1 MKTRTLV
8 TSLLLVAALLLPA
21 GFAFSQNRM
30 ADIKDAQDLLKSNPT
45 FNNRLRLATL
55 EYLQGS
61 DALKSNDAAG
71 AVSAMQTAVATL
83 DAGKGQVPEN
93 HPVYEVSRYGLA
105 YALVQ
110 SNKPYDALLVLDQLA
125 NASPDFGR
133 ARYLLGATL
142 MQIPGEK
149 SQERAVAVM
158 TQLAQDGRAPFKEW
172 AAHAA
177 TRFAYDLST
186 LAHARGDAAGA
197 ARMLGAVTGAIG
209 SDKGADATE
218 NVKVQFAQ
226 GVYLRDSG
234 DVNGALDNLE
244 ATAKS
249 DPGFR
254 LANGVALSG
263 VLSNAYYG
271 AGLNQLSLGGET
283 APQLAVQMF
292 DGALKSGDAGA
303 LDAHHGK
310 AVAYTKLKQFDKA
323 SDELKTIVTKDPSYY
338 EKIKQK

>member
-21 GFAFSQNRM
+21 GFAFSQDRT
-30 ADIKDAQDLLKSNPT
+30 ADIKEDKALLKSNPT
-45 FNNRLRLATL
+45 SNNRLRLATL
-55 EYLQGS
+55 EYLQGT
-61 DALKSNDAAG
+61 DALKANDMAA
-71 AVSAMQTAVATL
+71 AVSSMQEAVATL

-110 SNKPYDALLVLDQLA
+110 SNKPDDALLVLDQLV

-142 MQIPGEK
+142 IQMPGEK
-149 SQERAVAVM
+149 SQDRAVSVM
-158 TQLAQDGRAPFKEW
+158 SKLAQDGRSPYKEW
-172 AAHAA
+172 GAHAA

-197 ARMLGAVTGAIG
+197 GKMLSAVTGAIG
-209 SDKGADATE
+209 DDKGADQTE
-218 NVKVQFAQ
+218 TVRVMFAE
-226 GVYLRDSG
+226 GVYLRDAG
-234 DVNGALDNLE
+234 DVSGAVTPLAAAYKVDAN
-244 ATAKS
+244 
-249 DPGFR
+249 FR
-254 LANGVALSG
+254 LANGVALGG

-271 AGLNQLSLGGET
+271 AGLNQLSLAGDA
-283 APQLAVQMF
+283 APKLAVDLF
-292 DGALKSGDAGA
+292 DGALKSGDANA

-310 AVAYTKLKQFDKA
+310 AVAYSKMKEFDKA
-323 SDELKTIVTKDPSYY
+323 SDELKVIVSKDPSYY
-338 EKIKQK
+338 EKIKRK